1 MVRRTVLLLVGL
13 FGTGA
18 AVPPAT
24 TAPPAARAD
33 LLGDPLPDGALA
45 RVGTL
50 RFRHCATIVSVAYAP
65 DGKCVATGGRD
76 GVVRVWDAATGR
88 QRLRIP
94 QDGRLL
100 PLDEES
106 DDERALPI
114 AYSPDGKRLAAPGP
128 DNAVVIHD
136 AATGRA
142 VRTIRGPQKP
152 VVALAFGPD
161 GKTLFAMDESHTIR
175 GWDAAGKE
183 RLSIAGRRIRRAA

>member
-65 DGKCVATGGRD
+65 DGKCDATGGRD
-76 GVVRVWDAATGR
+76 GFRVWDAATGR

-94 QDGRLL
+94 QGGVLL
-100 PLDEES
+100 PLHEES
-106 DDERALPI
+106 E
-114 AYSPDGKRLAAPGP
+114 
-128 DNAVVIHD
+128 
-136 AATGRA
+136 GR
-142 VRTIRGPQKP
+142 
-152 VVALAFGPD
+152 
-161 GKTLFAMDESHTIR
+161 H
-175 GWDAAGKE
+175 
-183 RLSIAGRRIRRAA
+183 